1 MNFEC
6 QSVLDLTDLTKAQTE
21 PPVTIGMMSNDEL
34 DQALET
40 PLNLQLPVS
49 SMAVERGVK
58 IVTRAANVTA
68 DPVEQDGFS
77 FQTIAAVKKNS
88 VKNRKKKVWK
98 NLLN

>member
-6 QSVLDLTDLTKAQTE
+6 KSVLDLTDLTKAQTE
-21 PPVTIGMMSNDEL
+21 PPVTIGMSNDEL
-34 DQALET
+34 DKALET

-88 VKNRKKKVWK
+88 VKNR
-98 NLLN
+98 N

>member
-1 MNFEC
+1 
-6 QSVLDLTDLTKAQTE
+6 
-21 PPVTIGMMSNDEL
+21 MSKDEL
-34 DQALET
+34 DKDLET

-88 VKNRKKKVWK
+88 VWQEQGVEQGYQPEHKSPFWILPVFSIHMYINQTYAI
-98 NLLN
+98 NA